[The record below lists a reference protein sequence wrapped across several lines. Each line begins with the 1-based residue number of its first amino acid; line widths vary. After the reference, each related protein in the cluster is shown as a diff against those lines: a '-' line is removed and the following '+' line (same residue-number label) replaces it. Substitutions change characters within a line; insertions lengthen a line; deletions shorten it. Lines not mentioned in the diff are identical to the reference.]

1 MNIIKN
7 TNFTPGRNCGN
18 RTEAVKY
25 IVIHYTGSEGTA
37 ANNVQYFNG
46 GNRGASAHY
55 FVDRS
60 GEIREYCDPD
70 KYYAWHCGGEIE
82 SSHHPLH
89 GICTNRNSI
98 GIEICTHYNGSNWE
112 FTAAAITAAVELTK
126 YLMQKFNVP
135 ADHVCRHYDVT
146 GKSCPRVPGWGA
158 VGGDSEWKKFKARL
172 TGISVVPSLS
182 RGDQGDDVEKMQKM
196 LIACGYD
203 CGGCGADGSFGLDTE
218 SAVRTYQRIKGLE
231 IDGVY
236 GPKTR
241 AALEADYKNG
251 VKKPV
256 ETNMEKPYTEAFIDE
271 IAPLVKADAAK
282 TGICGA
288 VTMAQA
294 ILESGWGRSEL
305 AKNANN
311 LFGMK
316 KNLSGNTWPGSTWDG
331 KRVCTKDTKE
341 VYSTGAA
348 TVKAD
353 FRVYNSY
360 AESIGDHSAY
370 LAGAKNG
377 SALRYP
383 GLVGETDYKKAAQI
397 IKDGDY
403 ATAPDYVE
411 KICRLVEQ
419 YGLTKYNAE
428 YQKKEQKKTETKPA
442 AAPAAAEKPKEI
454 RIFYPGY
461 KRTSSPDCRKGAGCV
476 WHDQNGHAIVIDAY
490 MEDSEP
496 AKRLVQY
503 LVDND
508 LTEVSFVGTHAHV
521 DHLGGGFRLLE
532 DSRIT
537 VTDIFCQ
544 DPATLKLAGDGS
556 EPGKNVL
563 DDKNYLNKFIRE
575 AKAAGAKV
583 HYVDNEDSIKCGE
596 IEFDVYRNQPQKWS
610 KEFDYPEGWAYVNDG
625 SLCLYSKQS
634 YYICAGD
641 ADASQFAEEYE
652 LIVKGAEVGHHGNN
666 GNNTSAKIYVAHG
679 CVFAIQCN
687 NEAGQPGSCDFTQY
701 GSGRMR
707 EHGVKVWQLNAD
719 IYGVIKAGKATF
731 TQGGNSISWA
741 VPFGAQLYRVRTSWA
756 DAKTQKGAYN
766 VLANAKAEADKWNG
780 AYGVYDWN
788 GKEVYRPDKT
798 PTPTPTPE
806 PEPEP
811 TPSPTPTPTPVVPGD
826 GLFRVRKTWGDG
838 TYKTGNQIG
847 AFRNPKTAIEKC
859 KAAGGEYEVYDDH
872 GVPVYPDNYR
882 TGYFRLRKSWKD
894 SGSQISAHKYLDIG
908 ISMADVHPGYSL
920 FDAYG
925 RKIYPV

>member
-1 MNIIKN
+1 MSINIIKN
-7 TNFTPGRNCGN
+7 SNFTAYRNC
-18 RTEAVKY
+18 RERAEKIKY

-37 ANNVQYFNG
+37 QNNVTYFNG
-46 GNRGASAHY
+46 GNRNASAHY
-55 FVDRS
+55 FVGRD
-60 GEIREYCDPD
+60 GVICEYCDPE
-70 KYYAWHCGGEIE
+70 KWYAWHCGGALE
-82 SSHHPLH
+82 SSHHPYY
-89 GICTNRNSI
+89 GKCTNANSI
-98 GIEICTHYNGSNWE
+98 GIEICTHNNGSNWE
-112 FTAAAITAAVELTK
+112 FTEKAVNTAIELTK
-126 YLMQKFNVP
+126 YLMQKFGVSADNVI
-135 ADHVCRHYDVT
+135 RHYDVT

-158 VGGDSEWKKFKARL
+158 VGGDAEWKKFKARL
-172 TGISVVPSLS
+172 TGISVTVSLS

-218 SAVRTYQRIKGLE
+218 SAVRTFQRIKGLT

-256 ETNMEKPYTEAFIDE
+256 ETNREKPYTEAFIDE
-271 IAPLVKADAAK
+271 IAPLAQADMKAR
-282 TGICGA
+282 GICAA
-288 VTMAQA
+288 VTIAQA
-294 ILESGWGRSEL
+294 ILESGWGRSDL

-341 VYSTGAA
+341 VYSTGTA

-360 AESIGDHSAY
+360 AESVGDHSAY

-383 GLVGETDYKKAAQI
+383 GLVGETDYKKAAAI
-397 IKDGDY
+397 IKAGGY

-419 YGLTKYNAE
+419 YGLAKYNVE
-428 YQKKEQKKTETKPA
+428 YKKKEQDKAEAKPA
-442 AAPAAAEKPKEI
+442 AAPVAGEKSKEI

-461 KRTSSPDCRKGAGCV
+461 TRRSSPDDRRGAGCV

-490 MEDSEP
+490 MKDSEP

-503 LVDND
+503 LVDNG
-508 LTEVSFVGTHAHV
+508 LTKVSFVGTHAHV

-544 DPATLKLAGDGS
+544 DPASLKLAGDGS
-556 EPGKNVL
+556 EPGGHVL

-583 HYVDNEDSIKCGE
+583 HYVDNESTIKCGE
-596 IEFDVYRNQPQKWS
+596 IAFDVYRNQPKKWS

-634 YYICAGD
+634 YYIMAGD
-641 ADASQFAEEYE
+641 ADASQFAEEYS

-666 GNNTSAKIYVAHG
+666 GNGTSARIYVAHG
-679 CVFAIQCN
+679 CIFAIQCN
-687 NEAGQPGSCDFTQY
+687 NEAGQPGSCGFTQY

-731 TQGGNSISWA
+731 TQSGKSISWA

-780 AYGVYDWN
+780 AYAVYDWN

-798 PTPTPTPE
+798 PTP
-806 PEPEP
+806 EP
-811 TPSPTPTPTPVVPGD
+811 TPKPEPKPAPKPEPKPAPDPAD
-826 GLFRVRKTWGDG
+826 GLFRVRKSWADT
-838 TYKTGNQIG
+838 KSQKG
-847 AFRNPKTAIEKC
+847 AYRNPKNGIMKVDECGT
-859 KAAGGEYEVYDDH
+859 GYELYDDH
-872 GVPVYPDNYR
+872 GVPVYPDSYS
-882 TGYFRLRKSWKD
+882 GWFRVRKSWGNTK
-894 SGSQISAHKYLDIG
+894 SQISAHKYLANALD
-908 ISMADVHPGYSL
+908 MADKHPGYSV
-920 FDAYG
+920 FDSYG